1 MNLNCYFALISVITD
16 RITKPSSTHA
26 LNGEKARDRA
36 VGFKD
41 KRSKAM
47 RRKKTFACGHKG
59 YGQKCHRCAQEK
71 MASQQAAQSQAQK
84 RRLRREWQ
92 ATFEQD
98 PIDLTALPKHVVVK
112 ARAIIA
118 GLQSCNNYTEF
129 GGKRLRHNRLIV
141 SIPIT
146 RHYRMICRDRGSDL
160 VPQKVL
166 SHEDYNVCK
175 PGS

>member
-1 MNLNCYFALISVITD
+1 
-16 RITKPSSTHA
+16 
-26 LNGEKARDRA
+26 
-36 VGFKD
+36 
-41 KRSKAM
+41 M
-47 RRKKTFACGHKG
+47 RRKKTFACGHRG

-71 MASQQAAQSQAQK
+71 VALAEAAITQAQK
-84 RRLRREWQ
+84 REQRREWQ

-98 PIDLTALPKHVVVK
+98 PIDLTTLPKHVVVK
-112 ARAIIA
+112 ARQIIA
-118 GLQSCNNYTEF
+118 GLAHCNNYTEF

-146 RHYRMICRDRGSDL
+146 RHYRMICRDQGSNL
-160 VPQKVL
+160 EPQKVL